1 MVAFACLFAFLSFFV
16 LWLGNGFSDET
27 ESRVTQTTTPSQVAS
42 PAARDVARVA
52 KKKQWRT
59 DAAAWGFL
67 GPFILIYLVFLLYP
81 IIQGIYMG
89 FYRWDLLSI
98 DTREFIGLDNY
109 IRMFWGPSM
118 VWDPSHLLHWR
129 IPGLVIIVFLVL
141 AWMRNALSGRLTLV
155 LSISL
160 VAVFGWLAGH
170 RPADDS
176 RWYDSQFWLAFGNTL
191 AFVLMST
198 PLIVGVGLL
207 LALAMNRA
215 GKWTGLLRTLFFA
228 PYVLSVAVLTLI
240 WAFLLNPRLGLIGA
254 ATEFFGGDPIS
265 FLTSTTWAM
274 PAIVFA
280 TTWWT
285 VGFNVVLFLAGLQD
299 IDPTLYDA
307 ASIDGAGAFAK
318 FWTIT
323 LPSLSRTMLLVVV
336 LQIIAS
342 FQIFGQVF
350 IMTRGGP
357 NGATRVSIQHIYEA
371 GFRDF
376 ELGYASAMSVFL
388 FLVMVIVSAIQFR
401 LQRSDR

>member
-1 MVAFACLFAFLSFFV
+1 LFAFLSVFV
-16 LWLGNGFSDET
+16 LLLGNGFRDET
-27 ESRVTQTTTPSQVAS
+27 ENRVTIASVSHSS
-42 PAARDVARVA
+42 PAPAHRDATLVA
-52 KKKQWRT
+52 KKKQRRT
-59 DAAAWGFL
+59 DFAAWGFL
-67 GPFILIYLVFLLYP
+67 GPFIVIYLVFLLYP
-81 IIQGIYMG
+81 IVQGVYMG

-98 DTREFIGLDNY
+98 DTREFIGVDNY
-109 IRMFWGPSM
+109 VRMFWGPDM
-118 VWDPSHLLHWR
+118 VWDPVHLLQWR
-129 IPGLVIIVFLVL
+129 IPGLVVIPFLII
-141 AWMRNALSGRLTLV
+141 AWMRNRMSGRLTLG
-155 LSISL
+155 LSLSL
-160 VAVFGWLAGH
+160 GLIFGWLAGF
-170 RPADDS
+170 RPADES

-207 LALAMNRA
+207 LALAMNRS

-228 PYVLSVAVLTLI
+228 PYVLSVAVMTLI

-254 ATEFFGGDPIS
+254 VTEFLGGDPIS

-274 PAIVFA
+274 PTIVFA
-280 TTWWT
+280 TMWWT

-307 ASIDGAGAFAK
+307 ASIDGAGAWAR
-318 FWTIT
+318 FWNIT
-323 LPSLSRTMLLVVV
+323 LPGLSRTMLLVGV

-357 NGATRVSIQHIYEA
+357 NGATRVSIQHIYES

-388 FLVMVIVSAIQFR
+388 FLVMIVVSAIQFR